1 MAGLLVGATPWL
13 QRPAS
18 LLRPLSGRAKLP
30 RHVIPRHLVRVS
42 HARSSG
48 AGGQNVN
55 KVSTKVTL
63 RLSMADLDATLP
75 EDVAARFREQQ
86 RHRLTKTAEL
96 GLHCDEERTQNSNL
110 RLAFER
116 LQQFV
121 DTASIVPKEHV
132 KRQDTEPPKHV
143 KERRLKQK
151 TFHAAKK
158 QNRSR
163 KFE

>member
-1 MAGLLVGATPWL
+1 M
-13 QRPAS
+13 
-18 LLRPLSGRAKLP
+18 P

-63 RLSMADLDATLP
+63 RLALADLDASLP

-86 RHRLTKTAEL
+86 RHRLTKTDEL
-96 GLHCDEERTQNSNL
+96 VLQCDEERTQSSNL

-116 LQQFV
+116 LQQFSA
-121 DTASIVPKEHV
+121 DP
-132 KRQDTEPPKHV
+132 
-143 KERRLKQK
+143 
-151 TFHAAKK
+151 
-158 QNRSR
+158 
-163 KFE
+163 